1 MAGRLKALLQRVTR
15 ARVITAG
22 DLVAKIDSG
31 LLIFL
36 GVVRGDTKETAEW
49 MARKTLSI
57 RIFDDENKL
66 MNRSVLD
73 VEGSLLV
80 VSQFTLA
87 AETAR
92 GSRPSF
98 SAAADSDQ
106 AEELYEH
113 YVTALRQAT
122 NQVETGSFG
131 RDMQVALENDG
142 PVTILLD
149 HG

>member
-1 MAGRLKALLQRVTR
+1 MTK
-15 ARVITAG
+15 ARVIIAG
-22 DLVAKIDSG
+22 DVVAEIGSG

-36 GVVRGDTKETAEW
+36 GVVRGDAKDTAEW

-57 RIFDDENKL
+57 RIFDDENKI

-73 VEGSLLV
+73 VGGSLLV

-87 AETAR
+87 AETTR
-92 GSRPSF
+92 GSRPSY
-98 SAAADSDQ
+98 SAAADPDE
-106 AEELYEH
+106 AEQIYEH
-113 YVTALRQAT
+113 YVAALRRAT

-131 RDMQVALENDG
+131 RDMQVTLENDG

>member
-1 MAGRLKALLQRVTR
+1 MTK
-15 ARVITAG
+15 ARVIIAG
-22 DLVAKIDSG
+22 DVVAEIGSG

-36 GVVRGDTKETAEW
+36 GGVRGDAKETAEW

-57 RIFDDENKL
+57 RIFDDENKI

-73 VEGSLLV
+73 VGGSLLV

-87 AETAR
+87 AETTR
-92 GSRPSF
+92 GSRPSY
-98 SAAADSDQ
+98 SAAADSDD
-106 AEELYEH
+106 AEQLYEH
-113 YVTALRQAT
+113 YVTALRRT
-122 NQVETGSFG
+122 TDQVETGSFG
-131 RDMQVALENDG
+131 RDMQVTLENDG

>member
-1 MAGRLKALLQRVTR
+1 MTK

-36 GVVRGDTKETAEW
+36 GVVRGDAKETAEW

-57 RIFDDENKL
+57 RIFDDENKI

-73 VEGSLLV
+73 VGGSLLV
-80 VSQFTLA
+80 LSQFTLA
-87 AETAR
+87 ADTTR
-92 GSRPSF
+92 GSRPSY
-98 SAAADSDQ
+98 SAAADPDE
-106 AEELYEH
+106 AEQLYEH
-113 YVTALRQAT
+113 YVAALRRAT

-131 RDMQVALENDG
+131 RDMQVTLENDG

>member
-1 MAGRLKALLQRVTR
+1 MTK
-15 ARVITAG
+15 ARVIIAG
-22 DLVAKIDSG
+22 DVVAEIGSG

-36 GVVRGDTKETAEW
+36 GVVRGDAKDTAEW

-57 RIFDDENKL
+57 RIFDDENKI

-73 VEGSLLV
+73 VGGSLLV

-87 AETAR
+87 AETTR
-92 GSRPSF
+92 GSRPSY
-98 SAAADSDQ
+98 SAAADSDD
-106 AEELYEH
+106 AEQLYEH
-113 YVTALRQAT
+113 YVTALRRIT
-122 NQVETGSFG
+122 DQVETGSFG
-131 RDMQVALENDG
+131 RDMQVTLENDG

>member
-1 MAGRLKALLQRVTR
+1 MTK
-15 ARVITAG
+15 ARVIIAG
-22 DLVAKIDSG
+22 DVVAEIGSG

-36 GVVRGDTKETAEW
+36 GVVRGDAIGTAEW

-57 RIFDDENKL
+57 RIFDDENKI

-73 VEGSLLV
+73 VGGSLLV

-87 AETAR
+87 AETTR
-92 GSRPSF
+92 GSRPSY
-98 SAAADSDQ
+98 SAAADSDA
-106 AEELYEH
+106 AEQLYEH
-113 YVTALRQAT
+113 YVTALRRIT
-122 NQVETGSFG
+122 DQVETGSFG
-131 RDMQVALENDG
+131 RDMQVTLENDG

>member
-1 MAGRLKALLQRVTR
+1 MTK
-15 ARVITAG
+15 ARVIIAG
-22 DLVAKIDSG
+22 DVVAEIGSG

-36 GVVRGDTKETAEW
+36 GVVRADAKDTAEW

-57 RIFDDENKL
+57 RIFDDENKI

-73 VEGSLLV
+73 VGGSLLV

-87 AETAR
+87 AETTR
-92 GSRPSF
+92 GSRPSY
-98 SAAADSDQ
+98 SAAADSDE
-106 AEELYEH
+106 AEQLYEH
-113 YVTALRQAT
+113 YVTALRRT
-122 NQVETGSFG
+122 TDQVETGSFG
-131 RDMQVALENDG
+131 RDMQVTLENDG

>member
-1 MAGRLKALLQRVTR
+1 MTK
-15 ARVITAG
+15 ARVIIAG
-22 DLVAKIDSG
+22 DVVAEIGPG

-36 GVVRGDTKETAEW
+36 GVVRGDAKDTAEW

-57 RIFDDENKL
+57 RIFDDENKI

-73 VEGSLLV
+73 VGGSLLV

-87 AETAR
+87 AETTR
-92 GSRPSF
+92 GSRPSY
-98 SAAADSDQ
+98 SAAADSDA
-106 AEELYEH
+106 AEQLYEH
-113 YVTALRQAT
+113 YVTALRRIT
-122 NQVETGSFG
+122 DQVETGSFG
-131 RDMQVALENDG
+131 RDMQVTLENDG

>member
-1 MAGRLKALLQRVTR
+1 VTK
-15 ARVITAG
+15 ARVIIAG
-22 DLVAKIDSG
+22 DVVAEIGSG

-36 GVVRGDTKETAEW
+36 GVVRGDAKDTAEW

-57 RIFDDENKL
+57 RIFDDENKI

-73 VEGSLLV
+73 VGGSLLV

-87 AETAR
+87 AETTR
-92 GSRPSF
+92 GSRPSY
-98 SAAADSDQ
+98 SAAADSDA
-106 AEELYEH
+106 AEQLYEH
-113 YVTALRQAT
+113 YVTALRRIT
-122 NQVETGSFG
+122 DQVETGSFG
-131 RDMQVALENDG
+131 RDMQVTLENDG

>member
-1 MAGRLKALLQRVTR
+1 MTK
-15 ARVITAG
+15 ARVIIAG
-22 DLVAKIDSG
+22 DVVAEIGSG

-36 GVVRGDTKETAEW
+36 GVVRGDAKDTAEW

-57 RIFDDENKL
+57 RIFDDENKI

-73 VEGSLLV
+73 VGGSLLV

-87 AETAR
+87 AETTR
-92 GSRPSF
+92 GSRPSY
-98 SAAADSDQ
+98 SAAADSDE
-106 AEELYEH
+106 AEQLYEH
-113 YVTALRQAT
+113 YVTALRRT
-122 NQVETGSFG
+122 TDQVETGSFG
-131 RDMQVALENDG
+131 RDMQVTLENDG

>member
-1 MAGRLKALLQRVTR
+1 
-15 ARVITAG
+15 
-22 DLVAKIDSG
+22 
-31 LLIFL
+31 
-36 GVVRGDTKETAEW
+36 
-49 MARKTLSI
+49 
-57 RIFDDENKL
+57 

-98 SAAADSDQ
+98 SAAANSDQ
-106 AEELYEH
+106 AAQLYEH

>member
-1 MAGRLKALLQRVTR
+1 MTK
-15 ARVITAG
+15 ARVIIAG
-22 DLVAKIDSG
+22 DVVAEIGSG

-36 GVVRGDTKETAEW
+36 GVVRGDAKDTAEW

-57 RIFDDENKL
+57 RIFDDENKI

-73 VEGSLLV
+73 VGGSLLV

-87 AETAR
+87 AEPTR
-92 GSRPSF
+92 GSRPSY
-98 SAAADSDQ
+98 SAAADSDA
-106 AEELYEH
+106 AEQLYEH
-113 YVTALRQAT
+113 YVTALRRIT
-122 NQVETGSFG
+122 DQVETGSFG
-131 RDMQVALENDG
+131 RDMQVTLENDG

>member
-1 MAGRLKALLQRVTR
+1 MTK
-15 ARVITAG
+15 ARVIIAG
-22 DLVAKIDSG
+22 DVVAEIGSG

-36 GVVRGDTKETAEW
+36 GVVRGDAKDTAEW

-57 RIFDDENKL
+57 RIFDDENKI

-73 VEGSLLV
+73 VGGSLLV

-87 AETAR
+87 AETTR
-92 GSRPSF
+92 GSRPSY
-98 SAAADSDQ
+98 SAAADSDE
-106 AEELYEH
+106 AEQLYEH
-113 YVTALRQAT
+113 YVAALRRIT
-122 NQVETGSFG
+122 DQVETGSFG
-131 RDMQVALENDG
+131 RDMQVTLENDG

>member
-1 MAGRLKALLQRVTR
+1 MTK
-15 ARVITAG
+15 ARVIIAG
-22 DLVAKIDSG
+22 DVVAEIGSG

-36 GVVRGDTKETAEW
+36 GVVRGDAKDTAEW

-57 RIFDDENKL
+57 RIFDDENKI

-73 VEGSLLV
+73 VGGSLLV

-87 AETAR
+87 AETTR
-92 GSRPSF
+92 GSRPSY
-98 SAAADSDQ
+98 SAAADSGD
-106 AEELYEH
+106 AEQLYEH
-113 YVTALRQAT
+113 YVTALRRT
-122 NQVETGSFG
+122 TDQVETGSFG
-131 RDMQVALENDG
+131 RDMQVTLENDG

>member
-1 MAGRLKALLQRVTR
+1 MTK
-15 ARVITAG
+15 ARVIIAG
-22 DLVAKIDSG
+22 DVVAEIGSG

-36 GVVRGDTKETAEW
+36 GVVRGDAKDTAEW

-57 RIFDDENKL
+57 RIFDDENKI

-73 VEGSLLV
+73 VGGSLLV

-87 AETAR
+87 AETTR
-92 GSRPSF
+92 GSRPSY
-98 SAAADSDQ
+98 SAAADSDE
-106 AEELYEH
+106 AEQLYDH
-113 YVTALRQAT
+113 YVTALRRIT
-122 NQVETGSFG
+122 DQVETGSFG
-131 RDMQVALENDG
+131 RDMQVTLENDG

>member
-1 MAGRLKALLQRVTR
+1 MTK
-15 ARVITAG
+15 ARVIIAG
-22 DLVAKIDSG
+22 DVVAEIGSG

-36 GVVRGDTKETAEW
+36 GVVRGDAKDTAEW

-57 RIFDDENKL
+57 RIFDDENKI

-73 VEGSLLV
+73 VGGSLLV

-87 AETAR
+87 AETTR
-92 GSRPSF
+92 GSRPSY
-98 SAAADSDQ
+98 SAAADSDE
-106 AEELYEH
+106 AEQLYEH
-113 YVTALRQAT
+113 YVTALRRIT
-122 NQVETGSFG
+122 DQVETGSFG
-131 RDMQVALENDG
+131 RDMQVTLENDG

>member
-1 MAGRLKALLQRVTR
+1 MAGRLKALLQRVTK

-22 DLVAKIDSG
+22 DFVAKIDSG

-36 GVVRGDTKETAEW
+36 GVVRGDAKETAEW

-57 RIFDDENKL
+57 RIFDDENKI

-73 VEGSLLV
+73 VGGSLLV
-80 VSQFTLA
+80 LSQFTLA
-87 AETAR
+87 ADTTR
-92 GSRPSF
+92 GSRPSY
-98 SAAADSDQ
+98 SAAADPDE
-106 AEELYEH
+106 AEQLYEH
-113 YVTALRQAT
+113 YVAALRRAT

-131 RDMQVALENDG
+131 RDMQVTLENDG

>member
-1 MAGRLKALLQRVTR
+1 MTK
-15 ARVITAG
+15 ARVIIAG
-22 DLVAKIDSG
+22 DGVAEIGSG

-36 GVVRGDTKETAEW
+36 GVVRGDAKDTAEW

-57 RIFDDENKL
+57 RIFDDENKI

-73 VEGSLLV
+73 VGGSLLV

-87 AETAR
+87 AETTR
-92 GSRPSF
+92 GSRPSY
-98 SAAADSDQ
+98 SAAADSDA
-106 AEELYEH
+106 AEQLYEH
-113 YVTALRQAT
+113 YVTALRRIT
-122 NQVETGSFG
+122 DQVETGSFG
-131 RDMQVALENDG
+131 RDMQVTLENDG

>member
-1 MAGRLKALLQRVTR
+1 MTK
-15 ARVITAG
+15 ARVIIAG
-22 DLVAKIDSG
+22 DVVAEIGSG

-36 GVVRGDTKETAEW
+36 GVVRGDAKDTAEW

-57 RIFDDENKL
+57 RIFDDENKI

-73 VEGSLLV
+73 VGGSLLV

-87 AETAR
+87 AETTR
-92 GSRPSF
+92 GSRPSY
-98 SAAADSDQ
+98 SAAAGSDD
-106 AEELYEH
+106 AEQLYEH
-113 YVTALRQAT
+113 YVTALRRIT
-122 NQVETGSFG
+122 DQVETGSFG
-131 RDMQVALENDG
+131 RDMQVTLENDG

>member
-1 MAGRLKALLQRVTR
+1 MTK
-15 ARVITAG
+15 ARVIIAG
-22 DLVAKIDSG
+22 DVVAEIGPG

-36 GVVRGDTKETAEW
+36 GVVRGDAKDTAEW

-57 RIFDDENKL
+57 RIFDDENKI

-73 VEGSLLV
+73 VGGSLLV

-87 AETAR
+87 AETTR
-92 GSRPSF
+92 GSRPSY
-98 SAAADSDQ
+98 SAAADSDE
-106 AEELYEH
+106 AEQLYEH
-113 YVTALRQAT
+113 YVTALRRIT
-122 NQVETGSFG
+122 DQVETGSFG

>member
-1 MAGRLKALLQRVTR
+1 MTK
-15 ARVITAG
+15 ARVIIAG
-22 DLVAKIDSG
+22 DVVAEIGSG

-36 GVVRGDTKETAEW
+36 GVVRGDAKDTAEW

-57 RIFDDENKL
+57 RIFDDENKI

-73 VEGSLLV
+73 VGGSLLV

-87 AETAR
+87 AETTR
-92 GSRPSF
+92 GSRPSY
-98 SAAADSDQ
+98 SAAADSDA
-106 AEELYEH
+106 AEQLYEH
-113 YVTALRQAT
+113 YVTALRRIT
-122 NQVETGSFG
+122 DQVETGSFG
-131 RDMQVALENDG
+131 RDMQVTLENDG

>member
-1 MAGRLKALLQRVTR
+1 MKALLQRVTK

-36 GVVRGDTKETAEW
+36 GVVRGDANETAEW

-57 RIFDDENKL
+57 RIFDDENKI

-73 VEGSLLV
+73 VGGSLLV

-87 AETAR
+87 AETTH
-92 GSRPSF
+92 GSRPSY

-106 AEELYEH
+106 AEQLYEH
-113 YVTALRQAT
+113 YVAALRRAT

-131 RDMQVALENDG
+131 RDMQVTIENDG
-142 PVTILLD
+142 PITILLD

>member
-36 GVVRGDTKETAEW
+36 GVVRGDAKETAEW

-57 RIFDDENKL
+57 RIFDDENKV

-73 VEGSLLV
+73 VGGSLLV
-80 VSQFTLA
+80 GSQFTLA
-87 AETAR
+87 ADTTR
-92 GSRPSF
+92 GSRPSY
-98 SAAADSDQ
+98 SAAADPDE
-106 AEELYEH
+106 AEQLYEH
-113 YVTALRQAT
+113 YVAALRRAT

-131 RDMQVALENDG
+131 RDMQVTIENDG
-142 PVTILLD
+142 PITILLD

>member
-1 MAGRLKALLQRVTR
+1 MTKARG
-15 ARVITAG
+15 IIAG
-22 DLVAKIDSG
+22 DVVAEIGSG

-36 GVVRGDTKETAEW
+36 GVVRGDAKDTAEW

-57 RIFDDENKL
+57 RIFDDENKI

-73 VEGSLLV
+73 VGGSLLV

-87 AETAR
+87 AETTR
-92 GSRPSF
+92 GSRPSY
-98 SAAADSDQ
+98 SAAADSDE
-106 AEELYEH
+106 AEQLYEH
-113 YVTALRQAT
+113 YVTALRRIT
-122 NQVETGSFG
+122 DQVETGSFG
-131 RDMQVALENDG
+131 RDMQVTLENDG

>member
-1 MAGRLKALLQRVTR
+1 MAGRLKALLQRATK
-15 ARVITAG
+15 ARVIIAG
-22 DLVAKIDSG
+22 DVVAEIGSG

-36 GVVRGDTKETAEW
+36 GVVRGDAKDTAEW

-57 RIFDDENKL
+57 RIFDDENKI

-73 VEGSLLV
+73 VGGSLLV

-87 AETAR
+87 AETTR
-92 GSRPSF
+92 GSRPSY
-98 SAAADSDQ
+98 SAAADSDD
-106 AEELYEH
+106 AEQLYEH
-113 YVTALRQAT
+113 YVTALRRIT
-122 NQVETGSFG
+122 DQVETGSFG
-131 RDMQVALENDG
+131 RDMQVTLENDG

>member
-1 MAGRLKALLQRVTR
+1 MAGRLKALLQRVTK

-22 DLVAKIDSG
+22 DFVAKIDSG

-36 GVVRGDTKETAEW
+36 GVVRGDAKDTAEW

-57 RIFDDENKL
+57 RIFDDENKI

-73 VEGSLLV
+73 VGGSLLV

-87 AETAR
+87 AETTR
-92 GSRPSF
+92 GSRPSY
-98 SAAADSDQ
+98 SAAADSGE
-106 AEELYEH
+106 AEQLYEH
-113 YVTALRQAT
+113 YVTALRRT
-122 NQVETGSFG
+122 TDQVETGLFG
-131 RDMQVALENDG
+131 RDMQVTLENDG

>member
-1 MAGRLKALLQRVTR
+1 MAGRLKALLQRETK
-15 ARVITAG
+15 ARVIIAG
-22 DLVAKIDSG
+22 DVVAEIGSG

-36 GVVRGDTKETAEW
+36 GVVRGDAKDTAEW

-57 RIFDDENKL
+57 RIFDDENKI

-73 VEGSLLV
+73 VGGSLLV

-87 AETAR
+87 AETTR
-92 GSRPSF
+92 GSRPSY
-98 SAAADSDQ
+98 SAAADAGD
-106 AEELYEH
+106 AEQLYEH
-113 YVTALRQAT
+113 YVTALRRIT
-122 NQVETGSFG
+122 DQVETGSFG
-131 RDMQVALENDG
+131 RDMQVTLENDG

>member
-1 MAGRLKALLQRVTR
+1 MTK
-15 ARVITAG
+15 ARVIIAG
-22 DLVAKIDSG
+22 DVVAEIGSG

-36 GVVRGDTKETAEW
+36 GVVRGDAKDTAEW

-57 RIFDDENKL
+57 RIFDDENKI

-73 VEGSLLV
+73 VGGSLLV

-87 AETAR
+87 AETTR
-92 GSRPSF
+92 GTRPSY
-98 SAAADSDQ
+98 SAAADSDE
-106 AEELYEH
+106 AEQLYEH
-113 YVTALRQAT
+113 YVTALRRIT
-122 NQVETGSFG
+122 DQVETGSFG
-131 RDMQVALENDG
+131 RDMQVTLENDG